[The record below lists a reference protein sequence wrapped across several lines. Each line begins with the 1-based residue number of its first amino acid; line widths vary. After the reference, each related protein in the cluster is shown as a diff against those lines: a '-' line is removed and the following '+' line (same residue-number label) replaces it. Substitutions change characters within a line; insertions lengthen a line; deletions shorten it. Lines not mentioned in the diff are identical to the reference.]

1 MTVTRAIGSARLM
14 AAALGGAL
22 ALGAAAP
29 VAEDPAETVEFQGH
43 RLHTLSRGPES
54 GRSVL
59 LLHGAKFNADTWK
72 DLGTLDV
79 LAGAGFRAVALDLPG
94 FGKSPRWTFDRATL
108 LAELIPALGLGRPVL
123 VAPSMSGSVSFPL
136 ILDHPELVSGFVA
149 VAPAG
154 TRKYARL
161 LKDNPVPTLVVWGG
175 HDRVF
180 PVSQAKL
187 LAASFKQASVV
198 ILPEA
203 QHPAYLDQPERFH
216 ESLLA
221 YLASLGN

>member
-1 MTVTRAIGSARLM
+1 MTPLRAIHSARV
-14 AAALGGAL
+14 AVAALAGAL

-29 VAEDPAETVEFQGH
+29 VAENPVETVEFQGH
-43 RLHTLSRGPES
+43 RLHTLRRGPES

-59 LLHGAKFNADTWK
+59 LLHGAKFNAETWQK
-72 DLGTLDV
+72 LGTLDV

-94 FGKSPRWTFDRATL
+94 FGKSPRWIFDRAKL
-108 LAELIPALGLGRPVL
+108 LAELLPVLDLGRPVL

-136 ILDHPELVSGFVA
+136 ILEHPELVAGFVA

-154 TRKYARL
+154 TPRYARR
-161 LKDNPVPTLVVWGG
+161 LKDNPVPTLIVWGG

-180 PVSQAKL
+180 PMSQAKL
-187 LAASFKQASVV
+187 LAASFKKASVV

-216 ESLLA
+216 ESLLEF
-221 YLASLGN
+221 LASLDD